1 MIIGLISNNPGTRR
15 VKPDGFQTI
24 VEWGAIGDVG
34 PALETSDDNNAVV
47 GGSLPQ
53 RMASCLNVV
62 DSYMQQPYAVLSSAV
77 LVDQKIANVET
88 VSVEPVDVVAK
99 VLGERTFFFFL
110 VFHSRA
116 LRLAFVV
123 SVYLTIGHV
132 PLRETIITQRRI
144 DGVFL
149 RRKYVLTGRGE
160 GKEFSSLRSVRGRIN
175 FEHYR

>member
-99 VLGERTFFFFL
+99 VLGERTFFFFFSFSFARTTFSVCRL
-110 VFHSRA
+110 RVSNHQTRPSSRNYYYPTKN
-116 LRLAFVV
+116 R
-123 SVYLTIGHV
+123 
-132 PLRETIITQRRI
+132 QR
-144 DGVFL
+144 
-149 RRKYVLTGRGE
+149 
-160 GKEFSSLRSVRGRIN
+160 FS
-175 FEHYR
+175 